1 MRALIAVLLL
11 APCSVWAHTLE
22 PSGGQAGEWVLIALL
37 FLAGAW
43 YALGFRR
50 IWPCSRI
57 GRAMLARRGVL
68 FAVGW
73 LVIAGSLLS
82 PLHRLG
88 ARSFTAHMIEHELL
102 MLVAAPLIA
111 FARPIGV
118 FIWALPRSARHALAA
133 LGHRRWFAGPWRSIS
148 SPLSASL
155 LQAAMLWL
163 WHAPAFFDNALR
175 SELWHAAQHLSLVA
189 SALLFWWSINTAS
202 SLERKHGVAGFYLFF
217 TSVHSAL
224 LGALMAFADSPWY
237 AQYARMGMSGTAG
250 LTPLEDQQIAGLIMW
265 VPGGA
270 VHAVAALV
278 YLSRW
283 FRLPRKATVG
293 AALGAILAVCCST
306 MVHPA
311 RAAAPSGPQSQAREL
326 KVCADPNNL
335 PFSNRREQGF
345 ENQLARLVAH
355 ELHAHLTYVWWAQ
368 RRGNVRETLKAGL
381 CDIIPGVASNL
392 EMLATTRPYYRSAY
406 VFVTRASDRLELS
419 GFDDPRL
426 RTLTIGVQMI
436 GDDFSN
442 TPPAHALTRRGIVD
456 NIRGYM
462 LYGDYAQENPP
473 RAIVDDVASGHLDVA
488 VVWGPLAG
496 YFARRQRPELH
507 LQAVSPLMDGPMLPM
522 VFDISMGVRKED
534 SALRRELDEVLTR
547 QAERIQT
554 LLRHY
559 SVPMVTGDQVILT
572 EQR

>member
-1 MRALIAVLLL
+1 MRALIFALLL
-11 APCSVWAHTLE
+11 APCVAWAHTQE
-22 PSGGQAGEWVLIALL
+22 SSGREAGEWVLISLL

-43 YALGFRR
+43 YAAGYRR
-50 IWPCSRI
+50 VWPASRV

-68 FAVGW
+68 FAAGW
-73 LVIAGSLLS
+73 LVIAVSLLS

-118 FIWALPRSARHALAA
+118 FVWALPRSARHALGAF
-133 LGHRRWFAGPWRSIS
+133 GHRRGFAASWRSIS

-155 LQAAMLWL
+155 IQAAMLWL
-163 WHAPAFFDNALR
+163 WHAPAFFDAALR

-224 LGALMAFADSPWY
+224 LGALMAFAESPWY
-237 AQYARMGMSGTAG
+237 SQYARMGLSGTAG
-250 LTPLEDQQIAGLIMW
+250 LSPLEDQQIAGLVMW

-270 VHAVAALV
+270 VHAIAALI

-283 FRLPRKATVG
+283 FRLPRKATAG
-293 AALGAILAVCCST
+293 AVLSALLAICLMSPFDRAD
-306 MVHPA
+306 
-311 RAAAPSGPQSQAREL
+311 AAAAAQAREL

-345 ENQLARLVAH
+345 ENQLARLVAQ
-355 ELHAHLTYVWWAQ
+355 ELHAQLTYVWWAQ
-368 RRGNVRETLKAGL
+368 RRGNVRQTLNAGL
-381 CDIIPGVASNL
+381 CDVIPGIASNL

-406 VFVTRASDRLELS
+406 VFVTRSADRIELR

-426 RTLTIGVQMI
+426 RTLTIGVQMV

-442 TPPAHALTRRGIVD
+442 TPPAHALARRGVVD
-456 NIRGYM
+456 NVRGYM
-462 LYGDYAQENPP
+462 LYGDYAQDSPA
-473 RAIVDDVASGHLDVA
+473 RAIVDDVAHRRLDVA

-496 YFARRQRPELH
+496 YFARHHRPALH
-507 LQAVSPLMDGPMLPM
+507 LQAVSPLIDGPMLPM

-534 SALRRELDEVLTR
+534 RALRRELDEVLAR
-547 QAERIQT
+547 RAARIQA
-554 LLRHY
+554 LLHEY
-559 SVPMVTGDQVILT
+559 GVPVLTGDGPVDAP
-572 EQR
+572 